1 MEILIFLG
9 GLVALDVLANA
20 VGPDSRD
27 LEAALRVERSPL
39 RRDAFLAA
47 RPDEN

>member
-1 MEILIFLG
+1 MEILIFLA

-20 VGPDSRD
+20 IGPDSRE
-27 LEAALRVERSPL
+27 LEAALRLERSPV

-47 RPDEN
+47 RPDKN